1 MFSPDIYFI
10 DLNIIYQIFSKNIWY
25 IAKLLIVAYFLF
37 YWLPTKIFP
46 QEYTG
51 KGVQKIVINFLY
63 MVTYV
68 EVVVTFLIAI
78 KVFTLLLFLIIL
90 LLTKLAFLKWYYKK
104 SALAYLNNIRTHLM
118 LWSLTVFDRP
128 QSLKNSIISSI
139 KNFIIRIQKS
149 ITYYNIFKFI
159 LFFSVFF
166 YIISTLISR
175 GLLSYSDPLS
185 DTSQFIE
192 WVDFLQQN
200 ILYSDIKTFGAD
212 FYGISIMIF
221 FVNLFTNIDP
231 IVLFSLYPILL
242 LLALYLSIYYVIKD
256 YSESKYV
263 ALFAV
268 MVHGILLMS
277 PWSNFFLGKVISTSI
292 PDIVNFFGLKFY
304 MPKAFEAVSRGISNA
319 HVPYMRYMAG
329 MAYEHASVFAWLNA
343 YFFIKIFQTKLFR
356 YIILYTLSLMMV
368 FTFHGGAAIILVI
381 VSILLTINAVIFRKI
396 NFTLF
401 KQGLLGIFIASVA
414 GNAWL
419 LSMIKYGVPEKIGA
433 AAPIID
439 KLIGGR
445 NVQNAIA
452 LGSSIVSIIDI
463 TKVHLTLFAM
473 LIIAFIISFF
483 TKRRFINTSMLLITA
498 GIFLIYFG
506 TNLGMPKLVRHSRL
520 AEYMFF
526 AITILFSFYYMYFIQ
541 RPIFFFFKKYTR
553 QTMMT
558 LSYIIFIGSVFIIP
572 RWMDTNRFWVNI
584 NEVEYTS
591 IPDIIMKIDK
601 TERPFTWTVI
611 SYVQEYAKV
620 KNKGYHVNTQ
630 NFLLKYNPKAKY
642 LKIPTPKVYIFVENY
657 PNPYKGMGEWFYR
670 WRKQIENSLKSWV
683 AIYSLTHNNIK
694 VFKKTKTVT
703 VYEIDNNDYIQYLRK
718 KSSSSK

>member
-1 MFSPDIYFI
+1 MFSPDVYFI

-25 IAKLLIVAYFLF
+25 IGKILVAAYILF

-51 KGVQKIVINFLY
+51 RGMQKVVFNFLY
-63 MVTYV
+63 MVAYV

-78 KVFTLLLFLIIL
+78 KVFTILLFFIVLI
-90 LLTKLAFLKWYYKK
+90 LTKLAFLKWYYKK
-104 SALAYLNNIRTHLM
+104 DISTYLNNLRTKLM
-118 LWSLTVFDRP
+118 LWALNIFDHPESLKHNIVYHT
-128 QSLKNSIISSI
+128 KNSIMR
-139 KNFIIRIQKS
+139 FQKS
-149 ITYYNIFKFI
+149 VTYYNIFKYF
-159 LFFSVFF
+159 LFFLVFF
-166 YIISTLISR
+166 YIIATLISR

-192 WVDFLQQN
+192 WVGFLQQN

-221 FVNLFTNIDP
+221 FVNIFTNIDT
-231 IVLFSLYPILL
+231 IILFSLYPILL
-242 LLALYLSIYYVIKD
+242 LMALYFSIYYVIKD
-256 YSESKYV
+256 YSESRSV

-268 MVHGILLMS
+268 MLHGILLMS
-277 PWSNFFLGKVISTSI
+277 PWANFFIGKVISTSV
-292 PDIVNFFGLKFY
+292 PDIVNYFGLKFY
-304 MPKAFEAVSRGISNA
+304 MPKAYEAATRGISNA

-343 YFFIKIFQTKLFR
+343 YFFIKIFQTKFFR
-356 YIILYTLSLMMV
+356 YIVLYTLSLMMV

-381 VSILLTINAVIFRKI
+381 VSILLTINAIIFRKI

-401 KQGLLGIFIASVA
+401 KQGLLGILIASVI

-439 KLIGGR
+439 KLIGGK

-463 TKVHLTLFAM
+463 TKVHLTLFIM
-473 LIIAFIISFF
+473 LIFAFIISLF
-483 TKRRFINTSMLLITA
+483 TKRKFLNTSMLLITA

-520 AEYMFF
+520 VEYMFF

-541 RPIFFFFKKYTR
+541 KPFLLLFKKHTR
-553 QTMMT
+553 EIM
-558 LSYIIFIGSVFIIP
+558 LLLGYLIFTGSVFIIP

-591 IPDIIMKIDK
+591 IPDIIMQIDK
-601 TERPFTWTVI
+601 TQRPFTWTVI

-620 KNKGYHVNTQ
+620 KNKGYHINTQ
-630 NFLLKYNPKAKY
+630 NFLLKYDPKAKY

-657 PNPYKGMGEWFYR
+657 PNPYRGMGEWFYR
-670 WRKQIENSLKSWV
+670 WRKQIENSLKSWI

-694 VFKKTKTVT
+694 VFEKTKTVT
-703 VYEIDNNDYIQYLRK
+703 VYEIDNSNYIQYLRK
-718 KSSSSK
+718 KSSSSR